1 MIKAERNMR
10 ADSDMEQI
18 MEQQRKL
25 KALNSLEK
33 RTKNPKLFEKSKN
46 DIKRNIEKIR
56 KGQ

>member
-1 MIKAERNMR
+1 MR
-10 ADSDMEQI
+10 GNSEI

-25 KALNSLEK
+25 KAINSLEK

-56 KGQ
+56 KEQ

>member
-18 MEQQRKL
+18 MKEQRKL

-56 KGQ
+56 KGK

>member
-1 MIKAERNMR
+1 MR

-18 MEQQRKL
+18 MKEQRRL
-25 KALNSLEK
+25 MAINSLEK
-33 RTKNPKLFEKSKN
+33 RTNNPKLFEKSKN

>member
-1 MIKAERNMR
+1 
-10 ADSDMEQI
+10 

-33 RTKNPKLFEKSKN
+33 RTKNPKLFEKRKN